1 MHHSIHMQPEKRKIS
16 VSDNILFILMSLII
30 VIMFGQV
37 LFRYIFNQSL
47 SWSEELAKFIFV
59 WLTFLGATICIRERM
74 HIGVEFLV
82 ERLSVKWKRYL
93 DLFQTTLIT
102 FFNIAMS
109 VIGFCWAWEVSGTLS
124 PAMSLPL
131 HIVFYAALPVA
142 SVLSAVFG
150 TKQFIEEIHKM
161 KQFHQLSP

>member
-1 MHHSIHMQPEKRKIS
+1 MQPEKRKTS
-16 VSDNILFILMSLII
+16 VSDNILFILMAFII

-59 WLTFLGATICIRERM
+59 WLTFLGAAICLKERM
-74 HIGVEFLV
+74 HIGVEFLI
-82 ERLSVKWKRYL
+82 ERLPVKWKRYFE
-93 DLFQTTLIT
+93 LFQTVLIT
-102 FFNIAMS
+102 LFNVAMS
-109 VIGFCWAWEVSGTLS
+109 VIGFCWVWEVSGTLS

-131 HIVFYAALPVA
+131 NIVFYAALPVA

-150 TKQFIEEIHKM
+150 TIRFIEEVDKLKH
-161 KQFHQLSP
+161 HQQLPP

>member
-1 MHHSIHMQPEKRKIS
+1 MRVLQKMQTEKRQNS

-59 WLTFLGATICIRERM
+59 WLTFLGAAICIRERM
-74 HIGVEFLV
+74 HIGVEFLA
-82 ERLSVKWKRYL
+82 ERLPAKWKRYL
-93 DLFQTTLIT
+93 DLFQTAFITL
-102 FFNIAMS
+102 FNVAMS
-109 VIGFCWAWEVSGTLS
+109 VIGFCWVWEVSGTLS

-131 HIVFYAALPVA
+131 NIVFYAALPVA
-142 SVLSAVFG
+142 SVLSVVFG
-150 TKQFIEEIHKM
+150 TKQFIEELNHL
-161 KQFHQLSP
+161 KQQHHNS